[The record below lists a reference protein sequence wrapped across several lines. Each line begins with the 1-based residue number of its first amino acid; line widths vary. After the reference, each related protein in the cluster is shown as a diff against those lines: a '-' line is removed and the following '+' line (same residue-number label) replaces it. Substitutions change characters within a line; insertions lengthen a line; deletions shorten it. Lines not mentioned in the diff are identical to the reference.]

1 MNYKAVQFTL
11 TASDEESSELVSM
24 GYELLSSIAGDAGFE
39 SFEESD
45 GGLTGY
51 IPESLFDEEVLAN
64 ACDNLPIEGLKVQYT
79 VSDVKEEDW
88 NAEWER
94 TGYEPIV
101 IDNLLCIHDCLHP
114 LPPGTEVTHEI
125 IIDAHQAFG
134 TGTHETTR
142 MITRRLFSMPLKG
155 KRVLDCGC
163 GTGILSIAA
172 KKAGADSVVA
182 YDIDDWSVRNTLHN
196 IDLNGVSDIEV
207 LPGDRSVLSHVS
219 GLFDVVLAN
228 INRNVLLADM
238 ETFNEL
244 VKNGGTVILSGFYE
258 HDAPLL
264 IEKGAELGWR
274 LQNQDIEADWCMIEL
289 KVVR

>member
-1 MNYKAVQFTL
+1 MNYKAVHFSLVATD
-11 TASDEESSELVSM
+11 AGSSDLIST
-24 GYELLSSIAGDAGFE
+24 GYELLASIAGEAGFE
-39 SFEESD
+39 SFEESAE
-45 GGLTGY
+45 GLTGY
-51 IPESLFDEEVLAN
+51 IPETLFDAETLERI
-64 ACDNLPIEGLKVQYT
+64 CEDLPLEGLQITYT

-94 TGYEPIV
+94 TGYEPII
-101 IDNLLCIHDCLHP
+101 IDDLLCIHDCLHA
-114 LPPGTEVTHEI
+114 LPEGCHVRHEI
-125 IIDAHQAFG
+125 IIDARQAFG

-142 MITRRLFSMPLKG
+142 MITQRLFSMPLSG

-196 IDLNGVSDIEV
+196 IELNGVSDIEV
-207 LPGDRSVLSHVS
+207 LSGDRSVLSHVS

-228 INRNVLLADM
+228 INRNVLLDDM
-238 ETFNEL
+238 GTFNDV
-244 VKNGGTVILSGFYE
+244 VKSGGTVILSGFYE

-264 IEKGAELGWR
+264 IEKGKEMGWR
-274 LQNQDIEADWCMIEL
+274 LADKKTDSDWCMITLDVEH
-289 KVVR
+289 